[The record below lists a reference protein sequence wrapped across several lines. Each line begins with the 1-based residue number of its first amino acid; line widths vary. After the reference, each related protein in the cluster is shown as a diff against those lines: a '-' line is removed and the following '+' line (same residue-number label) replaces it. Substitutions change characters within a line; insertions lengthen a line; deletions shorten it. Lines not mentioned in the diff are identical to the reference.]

1 MFPFDNCQI
10 GYCIW
15 DRKPDNLPWIIQV
28 VVIRKGMLQGGIMKK
43 APVQDSNR
51 LYREA
56 LLEKREEV
64 LAGLGVKFD
73 TLAKMGRLA
82 EEDQAQLTHDEYV
95 SLHFNSLDYGQLR
108 LVEEALDRLE
118 AGDYG
123 TCLACEE
130 LIPAKRLRAL
140 PWARYCI
147 PCQES
152 SLLDGDPEQDEARER
167 QPVSVK

>member
-1 MFPFDNCQI
+1 
-10 GYCIW
+10 
-15 DRKPDNLPWIIQV
+15 
-28 VVIRKGMLQGGIMKK
+28 MKK
-43 APVQDSNR
+43 APVQESNR
-51 LYREA
+51 FYRDA
-56 LLEKREEV
+56 LIEKREEV

-82 EEDQAQLTHDEYV
+82 EEDQAQVTHDEYV
-95 SLHFNSLDYGQLR
+95 YLHFNSLDYGQLR

-118 AGDYG
+118 TGDYG

-130 LIPAKRLRAL
+130 PIPEKRLRAL

-152 SLLDGDPEQDEARER
+152 SLLNGDAEQNEIRVR
-167 QPVSVK
+167 QPISVK

>member
-1 MFPFDNCQI
+1 
-10 GYCIW
+10 
-15 DRKPDNLPWIIQV
+15 LPWIIQV
-28 VVIRKGMLQGGIMKK
+28 VVIREGIHQGGIMKK
-43 APVQDSNR
+43 APVQDNSR
-51 LYREA
+51 FYRDA
-56 LLEKREEV
+56 LIEKREEV
-64 LAGLGVKFD
+64 MAGLGVRFD

-118 AGDYG
+118 AGDFG
-123 TCLACEE
+123 TCLNCEE
-130 LIPAKRLRAL
+130 PIPAKRLRAL

-152 SLLDGDPEQDEARER
+152 SLFNGDLEENEARVR

>member
-1 MFPFDNCQI
+1 
-10 GYCIW
+10 
-15 DRKPDNLPWIIQV
+15 LPWIIQV
-28 VVIRKGMLQGGIMKK
+28 VVIRKGMHPGGIMKK
-43 APVQDSNR
+43 APVPDNDR
-51 LYREA
+51 FYRDA
-56 LLEKREEV
+56 LIEKREEV

-118 AGDYG
+118 AGDFG
-123 TCLACEE
+123 TCLNCEE
-130 LIPAKRLRAL
+130 PIPAKRLRAL

-152 SLLDGDPEQDEARER
+152 SLLNGDQEQNEAHVR
-167 QPVSVK
+167 QSVFAR